1 MDTNVVDMLIVVVVL
16 LVAEVLPAVQVFNV
30 VVVLNTAAT
39 EVVTMA
45 TLVVNA
51 ARVATV
57 VNSINP
63 TTVQLKARLAD
74 TAVSSTTL
82 FVVVVNGN
90 ANLLLIQS
98 S

>member
-1 MDTNVVDMLIVVVVL
+1 MVDMLIVVVVL
-16 LVAEVLPAVQVFNV
+16 LVVEVLPAVQVFNV

-63 TTVQLKARLAD
+63 TTVQLKARLVD